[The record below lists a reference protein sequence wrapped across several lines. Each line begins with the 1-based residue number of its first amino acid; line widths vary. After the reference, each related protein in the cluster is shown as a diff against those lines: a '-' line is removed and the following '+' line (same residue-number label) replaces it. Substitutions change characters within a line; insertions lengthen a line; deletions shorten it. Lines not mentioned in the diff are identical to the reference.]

1 MPTLMQQDQRTDGPA
16 MTTRAQE
23 RTTRAAAR
31 EVPQRSEE
39 FAHLTLS
46 ALRGYRQSL
55 TQEENRVSYWRRLIQ
70 ARMDL
75 IDLQG
80 GDDAIR
86 LERLRLALSE
96 TRVGEGRR
104 ALVEV
109 MPIDDVPPL
118 PDLADLWTRQAHP
131 DDPDGV
137 ADLRRDLSFAELQ
150 LSAYRAA
157 LHRRLA
163 GATGELIARYRE
175 DPTQALQMLPVPPDE
190 LV

>member
-1 MPTLMQQDQRTDGPA
+1 

-23 RTTRAAAR
+23 RTTRAAR

-39 FAHLTLS
+39 YEHLSLP
-46 ALRGYRQSL
+46 ALREYRHKL
-55 TQEENRVSYWRRLIQ
+55 GQEENRVSYWRRLIQ

-75 IDLQG
+75 LEMQG
-80 GDDAIR
+80 ADDSIR

-118 PDLADLWTRQAHP
+118 PDLADLWAREANAH
-131 DDPDGV
+131 DPESV
-137 ADLRRDLSFAELQ
+137 VELRRDLAFAELQ

-157 LHRRLA
+157 LHRRLS

-175 DPTQALQMLPVPPDE
+175 NPRLALLALPVPVDE
-190 LV
+190 LS